1 MSIDFNALLTVED
14 KQSILSQRLK
24 NYAAEAYQIHLN
36 AESLKS
42 DAEANAEAIAE
53 SEKALTNLEN
63 AINVY
68 QKELDSL
75 A

>member
-24 NYAAEAYQIHLN
+24 NYAAEAYQINLN
-36 AESLKS
+36 TDALKL
-42 DAEANAEAIAE
+42 DTENNVDAIAE
-53 SEKALTNLEN
+53 SEKALTNLAN

>member
-1 MSIDFNALLTVED
+1 MSIDFNGLLSVEE

-36 AESLKS
+36 NESLKV
-42 DAEANAEAIAE
+42 DAETNADAIAE
-53 SEKALTNLEN
+53 SEKALINLEN